1 MTIKNK
7 VIVFDT
13 ETTGLP
19 IGRNPSI
26 RETTKWPHIESF
38 ADSF

>member
-1 MTIKNK
+1 MYNYTKIEMTSKNK

-19 IGRNPSI
+19 KTNQKP
-26 RETTKWPHIESF
+26 K
-38 ADSF
+38 

>member
-1 MTIKNK
+1 MVILNK

-19 IGRNPSI
+19 KIKQKPNKWNTHLFPYCSI
-26 RETTKWPHIESF
+26 
-38 ADSF
+38 